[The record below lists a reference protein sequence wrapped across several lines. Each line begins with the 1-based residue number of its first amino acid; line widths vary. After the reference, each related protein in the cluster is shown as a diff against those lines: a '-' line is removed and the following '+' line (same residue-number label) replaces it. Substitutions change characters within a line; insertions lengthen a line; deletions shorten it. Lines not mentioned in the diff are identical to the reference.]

1 MMTNIGTQGARAI
14 RQVGRITA
22 AGLAAWAVAT
32 AAQAQQPSEEAIRE
46 GVKSLLP
53 AGADIKVEEIRATPI
68 KGLYEVRVAQ
78 HLLYVDERGEFA
90 LLEANLVDLKNK
102 RNLTQERQDELAR
115 VDFSKDL
122 PLDKAIKQVYGN
134 GKRVLAIFEDPNC
147 SYCRRMRSTLA
158 SINNLTL
165 YTFPY
170 PILSGNSYTKS
181 QKAWCADDPAKAW
194 GDMMSTG
201 KTPDNDGKCETP
213 LDEFVALGRKL
224 QVTGTPTLFFPD
236 GKRVPGAIPAERLEQ
251 LLAEQDS

>member
-1 MMTNIGTQGARAI
+1 MTKIGTQGVRAI
-14 RQVGRITA
+14 RQVVRITA
-22 AGLAAWAVAT
+22 AGLAAWMAT
-32 AAQAQQPSEEAIRE
+32 AAAAQAQQPSEEAIRE

-147 SYCRRMRSTLA
+147 SYCRRMRATLA
-158 SINNLTL
+158 GIDNLTL

-170 PILSGNSYTKS
+170 PILSGNSYTRS
-181 QKAWCADDPAKAW
+181 QKAWCAEDPAKAW
-194 GDMMSTG
+194 SEMMSSG

-224 QVTGTPTLFFPD
+224 QITGTPTLFFPD
-236 GKRVPGAIPAERLEQ
+236 GKRVPGAIPPERLEQ
-251 LLAEQDS
+251 LLAEQGS

>member
-1 MMTNIGTQGARAI
+1 MKTQMKSSRMIA
-14 RQVGRITA
+14 QWGR
-22 AGLAAWAVAT
+22 LAVAAV
-32 AAQAQQPSEEAIRE
+32 AALSTSALVQAGQPSEEAIRE

-102 RNLTQERQDELAR
+102 RNLTQERQDELLR
-115 VDFSKDL
+115 VDFKKDL

-134 GKRVLAIFEDPNC
+134 GKRQLAIFEDPNC
-147 SYCRRMRSTLA
+147 SYCRRMRATLA
-158 SINNLTL
+158 NIDNLTL

-181 QKAWCADDPAKAW
+181 QKAWCAEDRAKAW
-194 GDMMSTG
+194 GEMMSEG
-201 KTPDNDGKCETP
+201 KTPENEGKCDTP

-236 GKRVPGAIPAERLEQ
+236 GKRVPGAIPPERLEQ
-251 LLAEQDS
+251 LLAAQDS